1 MQGRAS
7 AGLTS
12 GAEPSPV
19 CGDRG
24 LLLPAVSG
32 TLWAG
37 LGQLRVPLARVAPRF
52 HWLAGEAGGG
62 ASTSRGV
69 CKICESGVL
78 LLDRTQLAGIRMSC
92 NLDAARSLEQ
102 LEARG
107 GRLVLREWAT

>member
-1 MQGRAS
+1 MQGRPS

-19 CGDRG
+19 CRDRG

-37 LGQLRVPLARVAPRF
+37 LGQLRVAPRF

-62 ASTSRGV
+62 ASTSSGI
-69 CKICESGVL
+69 CKICESRVQL
-78 LLDRTQLAGIRMSC
+78 LNRTQLAGIRMSC